1 MTESTVYWVVMMDNI
16 SMAIYLLFGMSLLA
30 ALITAVVAG
39 SLADSGDDKD
49 TFTMIKAFGVCCAF
63 SLVCLVGVALVP
75 DTKQAAA
82 IYVLPRVV
90 NNEQLQQLP
99 NKLLELSNEWLDELK
114 PRKEESN

>member
-16 SMAIYLLFGMSLLA
+16 SMAIVILLCISVLATLLA
-30 ALITAVVAG
+30 AFIAG
-39 SLADSGDDKD
+39 CLADDGESDGALVM
-49 TFTMIKAFGVCCAF
+49 TRMFGLGCVL
-63 SLVCLVGVALVP
+63 SLLCIAGVAFVP
-75 DTKQAAA
+75 NTKQAAT

-114 PRKEESN
+114 PRREESN